1 MAFKDILVHVDSS
14 ESGRTRSRLAV
25 DLATRHGARLTAL
38 HVREYSIAQ
47 QRRLKA
53 SELGLVPGN
62 ETDQLNRLIEGE
74 IDANINDLQ
83 ELLQQLEQDRALD
96 VQWVSIEGQAHKLV
110 PQYSRYADLTIVGH
124 DPSEN
129 ADLPDEY
136 SFAETM
142 IFTTGRPSLIVPT
155 HAATAANAQ
164 LGQHIAVAWNGSR
177 ASARALSDALPL
189 IEQAER
195 TSVLLVDP
203 GPRGHPD
210 SLPTVSIL
218 DHLARHTANAHR
230 QPLQATDVCIGDMLQ
245 SAALSLGA
253 DLLVAGA
260 HGRPGL
266 WEKMLGGVTRDLLA
280 RMRLPLLMSY

>member
-1 MAFKDILVHVDSS
+1 MALRDILVHVDSS
-14 ESGRTRSRLAV
+14 ESGRMRLRLAI
-25 DLATRHGARLTAL
+25 DLATRHDARLTAL
-38 HVREYSIAQ
+38 HIREYSIAQ

-53 SELGLVPGN
+53 SELGLVPGKK
-62 ETDQLNRLIEGE
+62 TDRLIHLIKGE
-74 IDANINDLQ
+74 IDASIDDLHK
-83 ELLQQLEQDRALD
+83 LLQQLEQDRA
-96 VQWVSIEGQAHKLV
+96 VHAKWVGIEGQAHKLV

-124 DPSEN
+124 DSSEN

-142 IFTTGRPSLIVPT
+142 IFTAGRPLLIIPSE
-155 HAATAANAQ
+155 AATAVEPQ
-164 LGQHIAVAWNGSR
+164 LGQHIAIAWNGSR

-189 IEQAER
+189 LEQAER

-203 GPRGHPD
+203 HPRGHPN
-210 SLPTVSIL
+210 SLPTAAIL
-218 DHLARHTANAHR
+218 EHIGRHTANPHL
-230 QPLQATDVCIGDMLQ
+230 QSLQATDLSIADMLQ
-245 SAALSLGA
+245 STALSLGA